1 MTPPKMHSVQQLIC
15 MKARGRP
22 TMDCGTASVSGQPR
36 SVQMLVH
43 CPSVYIVVHGGCQES
58 CDGVP
63 PGDDDSGVLNLI

>member
-1 MTPPKMHSVQQLIC
+1 
-15 MKARGRP
+15 
-22 TMDCGTASVSGQPR
+22 MDCGTASVSGQPR